1 MYCYEVNNAIP
12 FKYIYLKIR
21 DLIFLYFDILLY
33 PAGQIG
39 VSDLFPCLCTDDD
52 IELIDLKKGKHID
65 QEKGKHIDQE
75 KGKHPESSGP
85 ERE

>member
-1 MYCYEVNNAIP
+1 M
-12 FKYIYLKIR
+12 
-21 DLIFLYFDILLY
+21 LY
-33 PAGQIG
+33 PDGQIG

-75 KGKHPESSGP
+75 KGKHIDQEKGKHIDQEKGKHIGLPV
-85 ERE
+85 RE